1 MPDSL
6 LTLKNAGFRY
16 DTRSRGHWIFHD
28 VNLNVA
34 PGEVLAILGRNGV
47 GKSTLLNT
55 IIGLLPLTEGEVVLG
70 DKKLTELTAS
80 QRARHIAYLPQME
93 NSGISYTV
101 TEYLLMGRAPYVG
114 LFSSPSKTD
123 RAHVQQVIEELGL
136 EEIARSQIDQLSGG
150 QRQQVGIGRALV
162 QDAPLIVLDEPTSAL
177 DLANQAKVLRK
188 LRELRQK
195 GYGVI
200 FTTHNPDHA
209 FLMEAKVALL
219 GAHEDALAQDSSTH
233 TPTGETSRAPARL
246 LTGNAD
252 EVLTSHM
259 LSHTFKAP
267 LSVIHSPE
275 LGRKTVHITGLD
287 KTT

>member
-1 MPDSL
+1 MSGSL

-16 DTRSRGHWIFHD
+16 DTRSQGRWIFHD
-28 VNLNVA
+28 VSFNVA

-55 IIGLLPLTEGEVVLG
+55 VIGLLPLTEGEVVLG
-70 DKKLTELTAS
+70 GKKLTELTAS
-80 QRARHIAYLPQME
+80 RRARYIAYLPQME
-93 NSGISYTV
+93 SSGISYTV

-209 FLMEAKVALL
+209 LLMDAKVALL
-219 GAHEDALAQDSSTH
+219 GVHEDTSNQGSNTQAPA
-233 TPTGETSRAPARL
+233 GEVPRAPARL
-246 LTGNAD
+246 LTGSAD
-252 EVLTSHM
+252 EVLTSHT

-267 LSVIHSPE
+267 LSVIYSPE
-275 LGRKTVHITGLD
+275 LGRKTVHITGID
-287 KTT
+287 ETA

>member
-1 MPDSL
+1 M
-6 LTLKNAGFRY
+6 
-16 DTRSRGHWIFHD
+16 RSF
-28 VNLNVA
+28 
-34 PGEVLAILGRNGV
+34 
-47 GKSTLLNT
+47 
-55 IIGLLPLTEGEVVLG
+55 
-70 DKKLTELTAS
+70 
-80 QRARHIAYLPQME
+80 
-93 NSGISYTV
+93 
-101 TEYLLMGRAPYVG
+101 
-114 LFSSPSKTD
+114 
-123 RAHVQQVIEELGL
+123 GL

-219 GAHEDALAQDSSTH
+219 GAHEDALTQDSSTH
-233 TPTGETSRAPARL
+233 TPTEETSRAPARL

-252 EVLTSHM
+252 EVLTSHL

-275 LGRKTVHITGLD
+275 LGRKTVHITGLN